1 MDNGQTNQTVF
12 VPEQRGIQTQI
23 KASFAPISQSRLN
36 QGLVESMDVE
46 ARIVEPAADS
56 PLFALGVLTS
66 AGDVRQPASEI
77 AFARL
82 Q

>member
-1 MDNGQTNQTVF
+1 MDNGQANQTVF

-23 KASFAPISQSRLN
+23 EAIFAPISQSSLY

-46 ARIVEPAADS
+46 ARIVQPAADAS
-56 PLFALGVLTS
+56 LFALGVLTS
-66 AGDVRQPASEI
+66 AGDVRQPAGEV
-77 AFARL
+77 AFTRL

>member
-1 MDNGQTNQTVF
+1 MDNGQTDETVF

-23 KASFAPISQSRLN
+23 EAIFAPISQSRLN

-66 AGDVRQPASEI
+66 AGDVRQPAGKV
-77 AFARL
+77 AFTPL